1 MEMKKIEAETL
12 EEAYSKAAKELAC
25 SVTEINYEI
34 VQHPTTGMMGLF
46 KKPAIIIAVK
56 KVIASTTNNK
66 SENKEVNNEKAPE
79 KEALEQD
86 ATETEV
92 SKESVTSTNSFIT
105 VTPKKKTQADSGKK
119 LDTKKSEV
127 EEVTEATEVKNSEE
141 EKSSE
146 DNFNT
151 VSSVIDNDDIVDGF
165 FNNEEKKEVEKT
177 VIKKDNNETAVPEES
192 EILEAESVESLEFDD
207 DRDSPENRERSIE
220 IENKLKV
227 LIAAGCFEIDT
238 VEVDVFNGIAH
249 IFVDGEDAALLIG
262 KEGYRYNAL
271 SYMLF
276 NWINSAYDLYIKL
289 EIAEFIQT
297 QEEMIDNYLKPIA
310 EHIIEHGRGKTKPL
324 DGILVQIALE
334 KLRAMF
340 PNKYIAIKTGKDG
353 KKFILINNFN
363 SQKPN

>member
-1 MEMKKIEAETL
+1 MEMKRIEAETL
-12 EEAYSKAAKELAC
+12 EEAYSKAAKELSC
-25 SVTEINYEI
+25 SITEINYEI
-34 VQHPTTGMMGLF
+34 VQHPNTGMMGLF

-56 KVIASTTNNK
+56 KLVESTVDTEKDIENKNSSIAITPKKGNK
-66 SENKEVNNEKAPE
+66 SDIEKQSEPE
-79 KEALEQD
+79 KEKIEKT
-86 ATETEV
+86 TEE
-92 SKESVTSTNSFIT
+92 EST
-105 VTPKKKTQADSGKK
+105 V
-119 LDTKKSEV
+119 EI
-127 EEVTEATEVKNSEE
+127 
-141 EKSSE
+141 EKSSVE
-146 DNFNT
+146 SNFDAVST
-151 VSSVIDNDDIVDGF
+151 VIENKDAIVDSF
-165 FNNEEKKEVEKT
+165 FNDGSKIETKKAE
-177 VIKKDNNETAVPEES
+177 IKKVKEREEVQDDS
-192 EILEAESVESLEFDD
+192 SKSLESLEFDD

-220 IENKLKV
+220 IENKIKK
-227 LIAAGCFEIDT
+227 LIEAGCFEIDT

-276 NWINSAYDLYIKL
+276 NWINSTYDLYIKL

-310 EHIIEHGRGKTKPL
+310 EHILEHGRGKTKPL

-363 SQKPN
+363 SQKTN

>member
-12 EEAYSKAAKELAC
+12 EEAYSKAAKELSC

-34 VQHPTTGMMGLF
+34 IQHPTTGMMGLF

-56 KVIASTTNNK
+56 KVTASTSDT
-66 SENKEVNNEKAPE
+66 KEV
-79 KEALEQD
+79 
-86 ATETEV
+86 T
-92 SKESVTSTNSFIT
+92 KESVIEKNSSIT

-119 LDTKKSEV
+119 LDNEKKELKKAAETKEV
-127 EEVTEATEVKNSEE
+127 ETTE
-141 EKSSE
+141 EKSTK
-146 DNFNT
+146 DNFT
-151 VSSVIDNDDIVDGF
+151 RASSVIENDDIVDVF

-177 VIKKDNNETAVPEES
+177 SIKKDDTNKTAVSDKSEAVEED
-192 EILEAESVESLEFDD
+192 SVESLEFDD

-363 SQKPN
+363 SQKNN

>member
-1 MEMKKIEAETL
+1 MEMKRIEAETL

-34 VQHPTTGMMGLF
+34 VQHPATGMMGLF
-46 KKPAIIIAVK
+46 KKPAVIIAVK
-56 KVIASTTNNK
+56 KVVSSG
-66 SENKEVNNEKAPE
+66 SEPKA
-79 KEALEQD
+79 
-86 ATETEV
+86 
-92 SKESVTSTNSFIT
+92 KESIKSKNSSIT
-105 VTPKKKTQADSGKK
+105 ITPKKREKVETGNQPNLDKK
-119 LDTKKSEV
+119 V
-127 EEVTEATEVKNSEE
+127 VEVKKTTKVESSIK
-141 EKSSE
+141 EKSSLSSL
-146 DNFNT
+146 DSIST
-151 VSSVIDNDDIVDGF
+151 VVEEKDAIVDGF
-165 FNNEEKKEVEKT
+165 FNDEANVEVKKTEVKKKEV
-177 VIKKDNNETAVPEES
+177 KKAEVKKKEVKSKEDVTKVETDDFS
-192 EILEAESVESLEFDD
+192 DSIDSLDFDD
-207 DRDSPENRERSIE
+207 DRDSPENKKLSLE
-220 IENKLKV
+220 IENKLKT
-227 LIAAGCFEIDT
+227 LIEAGCFEVDT

-276 NWINSAYDLYIKL
+276 NWINSSYDLYIKL

>member
-1 MEMKKIEAETL
+1 MEMKRIEAETL

-46 KKPAIIIAVK
+46 KKSAIIIAVK
-56 KVIASTTNNK
+56 KVIS
-66 SENKEVNNEKAPE
+66 SDV
-79 KEALEQD
+79 
-86 ATETEV
+86 ET
-92 SKESVTSTNSFIT
+92 KESTKSKNSSIT
-105 VTPKKKTQADSGKK
+105 ITPKKRDKVETGNQPNLEKK
-119 LDTKKSEV
+119 VVEV
-127 EEVTEATEVKNSEE
+127 KETTEVKSSVKEKSSLSSLDSISTVVEEKDAIVDSFFNSEE
-141 EKSSE
+141 K
-146 DNFNT
+146 
-151 VSSVIDNDDIVDGF
+151 V
-165 FNNEEKKEVEKT
+165 KVEKT
-177 VIKKDNNETAVPEES
+177 EVKKEPSNNKDSEEVQNESS
-192 EILEAESVESLEFDD
+192 EFLDFDD

-220 IENKLKV
+220 IENKLKK
-227 LIAAGCFEIDT
+227 LIESGCFEIDT

-276 NWINSAYDLYIKL
+276 NWINSSYDLYIKL

-353 KKFILINNFN
+353 KKFILSNNFN